1 MRLYKLFSLTCT
13 VIFAVVGFVFL
24 FYPNAVLI
32 FFNSLSRHWGWAP
45 SPVQGASFY
54 LTLAAAY
61 MYLVTVLAFQMYRHP
76 EENIYP
82 SLLAQGKLASSLF
95 SIFLFLTEQHY
106 LVYFANFVIDGCI
119 GLASLCF
126 LKVKR

>member
-54 LTLAAAY
+54 LTPGCGLYVSGNGAGLPDVPPSGGE
-61 MYLVTVLAFQMYRHP
+61 YLSVFIGPRETGIIAVFHL
-76 EENIYP
+76 
-82 SLLAQGKLASSLF
+82 
-95 SIFLFLTEQHY
+95 SIFDGAALPGLF
-106 LVYFANFVIDGCI
+106 C
-119 GLASLCF
+119 
-126 LKVKR
+126 